1 MTETISLDAQVRDV
15 VGKQVKRL
23 RQQGLLPATVYG
35 KDFGPLSL
43 QVDEKT
49 FSHIYRNAGKTTL
62 LNLKIAGQKPQKALI
77 YDVQCHPVKRDII
90 HADFRVVDLKV
101 EMDAEVPIV
110 LVGESPLVERDD
122 AVLNSGITSVVVHA
136 LPEDI
141 PHHIEVDISQL
152 DSFDKVV
159 YVSDLAS
166 QAGFTFQ
173 TPADTL
179 VVTLTQARATAAE
192 KEEEQEKTSFMDEPA
207 LIRKEREEDEE
218 A

>member
-23 RQQGLLPATVYG
+23 RQQGLLPATAYG

-43 QVDEKT
+43 QINEKT
-49 FSHIYRNAGKTTL
+49 FSAIYRDAGKTTL

-77 YDVQCHPVKRDII
+77 YDVQRHPVKRDII

-101 EMDAEVPIV
+101 EMDAEVPIL

-152 DSFDKVV
+152 DSLDKVI

-179 VVTLTQARATAAE
+179 VVTLTQTRAAE
-192 KEEEQEKTSFMDEPA
+192 AEEEEEQEEISMDEPA